1 MNTLALAA
9 FTTASEENS
18 FSLAAEKL
26 HLTQPGISKR
36 IVSLE
41 DLLGCRLFDRIGR
54 RIYLTEA
61 GKTFLPHAYKMLQ
74 DAQSGLNA
82 VRNLS
87 HTIDGFLSI
96 ATTQHIGLHH
106 LAQPVKR
113 YILEYEEVAFNL
125 DFLTSKQAY
134 ADVLQGKLELAV
146 ITEPSQVDGQLRFI
160 PLWTED
166 LKFVCAKDHQLAKIE
181 HISLQDLSI
190 VQGILP
196 DANSFT
202 RRVIDE
208 IFDNAA
214 LKITPR
220 AASNY
225 LEAIKMLVTA
235 GLGWSVLPDSL
246 IDENLKVLALENGPL
261 KRKIGCLIHQDRTES
276 NAASAF
282 IQLLKEAPL
291 SQ

>member
-9 FTTASEENS
+9 FTTAAEENS

-41 DLLGCRLFDRIGR
+41 DQLGCRLFDRIGR
-54 RIYLTEA
+54 RIQLTEA

-113 YILEYEEVAFNL
+113 YIIEYEEVAFNL

-146 ITEPSQVDGQLRFI
+146 ITEPTQMDEQLRFI
-160 PLWTED
+160 PLWTEK
-166 LKFVCAKDHQLAKIE
+166 LKFVCAKDHHLASLSS
-181 HISLQDLSI
+181 ISLKDLSS

-196 DANSFT
+196 DASSFT
-202 RRVIDE
+202 RRVIDD
-208 IFDNAA
+208 IFEQAN
-214 LKITPR
+214 LSIIPR

-246 IDENLKVLALENGPL
+246 IDDNLKILDLDNSPL
-261 KRKIGCLIHQDRTES
+261 KRQIGCLIHQDRTES

-282 IQLLKEAPL
+282 IKLLQ
-291 SQ
+291 SYD

>member
-41 DLLGCRLFDRIGR
+41 DQLGCRLFDRIGR

-87 HTIDGFLSI
+87 HITDGFLSI

-134 ADVLQGKLELAV
+134 AHVLQGKLELAV
-146 ITEPSQVDGQLRFI
+146 ITEPSQIDEQLRFV
-160 PLWTED
+160 PLWTET
-166 LKFVCAKDHQLAKIE
+166 LKFVCAKEHHLATIE
-181 HISLQDLSI
+181 NIALKDLSY

-196 DANSFT
+196 DKSSFT
-202 RRVIDE
+202 RRVIDNLFE
-208 IFDNAA
+208 TAA
-214 LKITPR
+214 LTIIPR

-235 GLGWSVLPDSL
+235 GLGWSALPDSL
-246 IDENLKVLALENGPL
+246 IDENLKVLKLDHGPL
-261 KRKIGCLIHQDRTES
+261 KRQIGCLIHQDRTES
-276 NAASAF
+276 NAATAF
-282 IQLLKEAPL
+282 IKLLQRYA
-291 SQ
+291 